1 MSATLLLT
9 LLSASPPALA
19 VTREDAL
26 MNAAIFSTH
35 VWTMGAAN
43 ETASCSSSYSSDYS
57 AGQTITGIPYD
68 WGGFVTTSEYDQYIA
83 EGYGAGSHSWHGV
96 LWCTVG
102 VDCSGFVSQAWET
115 SSKYGTATF
124 YQVTHDIGVSDLERA
139 DALNKASSHIVMW
152 AYQTDAGLPVHYETN
167 GTVVFVDSDQGW
179 SAFSGYTAIRYDS
192 IEDGPETGTAS
203 APVEITAFPYSDLRY
218 TAGAASSQIDSYSC
232 ASSTDES
239 GPEQLYRFEV
249 ATAGTLTLTVSDDT
263 YTDVDIHVLTAPSG
277 DACLDRDDSELS
289 LWLEPGEYWISADSY
304 VSSSGDKPGPYLLS
318 GSFTGTLGD
327 SSEGTEGSGD
337 GDEGVADEGS
347 EDGSG
352 QGGGQ
357 GGAGGGGQGGES
369 GSHGGYG
376 AEPRGERIG
385 AREAG
390 GCATA
395 SDMGELR
402 GLAGLAGI
410 AALLLGLRR
419 REPGARAP

>member
-1 MSATLLLT
+1 MSPLLLPA
-9 LLSASPPALA
+9 LLAAGPPAQA

-43 ETASCSSSYSSDYS
+43 EMASCSSSYSSDYE

-68 WGGFVTTSEYDQYIA
+68 WGGFVTTAEYDQYIA

-115 SSKYGTATF
+115 SSKYGTSTF
-124 YQVTHDIGVSDLERA
+124 YQVTHDIGVADLERA
-139 DALNKASSHIVMW
+139 DAINDAGSHIVMF
-152 AYQTDAGLPVHYETN
+152 AYQTDAGLPVHYEAN

-179 SAFSGYTAIRYDS
+179 SAFSSYTPIRYDS
-192 IEDGPETGTAS
+192 IEDGPETGTPS

-218 TAGAASSQIDSYSC
+218 TAGAASSQIDSYAC

-239 GPEQLYRFEV
+239 GPEQLYTFEV

-289 LWLEPGEYWISADSY
+289 IYLEPGVYWISADSY
-304 VSSSGDKPGPYLLS
+304 VSSSGDLPGPYLLS
-318 GSFTGTLGD
+318 GTFTGTLGD
-327 SSEGTEGSGD
+327 SGSGD
-337 GDEGVADEGS
+337 SGS
-347 EDGSG
+347 GEDGSSDDG
-352 QGGGQ
+352 IADEEGGEGAGQ
-357 GGAGGGGQGGES
+357 GGAGGGGQDQGG

-376 AEPRGERIG
+376 AEARGERRG
-385 AREAG
+385 AQEAS
-390 GCATA
+390 GCATVSPQSSA
-395 SDMGELR
+395 WA
-402 GLAGLAGI
+402 LAAG
-410 AALLLGLRR
+410 LLLGLRR
-419 REPGARAP
+419 RGD